1 MFKFMP
7 AHICLLISDK
17 STLLNMNLIVI
28 FSLFYFLSVLLF
40 NSADASINDKENLI
54 NNER

>member
-28 FSLFYFLSVLLF
+28 FSLFYFLSVFLF
-40 NSADASINDKENLI
+40 YSADASVNDKENLI

>member
-7 AHICLLISDK
+7 AHICLFISDK
-17 STLLNMNLIVI
+17 STLLNMNLLVI
-28 FSLFYFLSVLLF
+28 FSLFYFLSVFLF
-40 NSADASINDKENLI
+40 YSADASVNDKENLI